1 MSWSGAEGGD
11 GSTRKEG
18 ECLARPSAGGYW
30 AGWPQPRCG
39 WGIDGA
45 LGLREF
51 AKEMSVAEVIDEIR
65 RLPAADLARVLT
77 AVTNRTAELNRAPSA
92 PSDSS
97 QVVREASE
105 EEFASAA
112 ERVFT
117 EHREL
122 LHRLAQ

>member
-11 GSTRKEG
+11 GSTPKEG
-18 ECLARPSAGGYW
+18 ECLARPS

-45 LGLREF
+45 LALREF
-51 AKEMSVAEVIDEIR
+51 DSEMSVAEVIDEIR

-77 AVTNRTAELNRAPSA
+77 AVTNRTAELNRASSA

-97 QVVREASE
+97 HVVREASE
-105 EEFASAA
+105 AEFASAA
-112 ERVFT
+112 DRVFT

>member
-1 MSWSGAEGGD
+1 
-11 GSTRKEG
+11 
-18 ECLARPSAGGYW
+18 
-30 AGWPQPRCG
+30 
-39 WGIDGA
+39 
-45 LGLREF
+45 
-51 AKEMSVAEVIDEIR
+51 MSVAEVIDEIR
-65 RLPAADLARVLT
+65 RLPAADLARVMT
-77 AVTNRTAELNRAPSA
+77 AVTNRTAELNRASSV